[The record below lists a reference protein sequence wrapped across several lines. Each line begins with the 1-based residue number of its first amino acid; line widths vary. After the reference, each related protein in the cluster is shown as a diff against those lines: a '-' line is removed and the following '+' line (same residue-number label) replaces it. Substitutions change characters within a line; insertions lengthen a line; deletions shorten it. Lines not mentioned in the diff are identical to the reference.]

1 MRAVIYAR
9 YSSDNQ
15 REASIEDQVRVCR
28 ERVER
33 EGWKLAVIYS
43 DAALSGATTLRP
55 GYQTL
60 LEDARNG
67 KFDIVVAEALD
78 RLSRDQEDIAG
89 LFKQLNFAGI
99 KLVTLAEGEVSELHI
114 GLKGTMNAL
123 YLKDL
128 AQKTHR
134 GLEGRIR
141 KGRSAGSLAY
151 GYDIL
156 REFDANGEPVRG
168 MRKLNTRE
176 AEIVRSIFGEYASGR
191 SSRAIA
197 KELNEKGVP
206 GPRGKLWNDYAIHG
220 NRRRGTGILNN
231 ELYLGRLVWNRQ
243 RFIKDPNSGKRKAR
257 LNPKGE
263 WVVTNVPDLRIVDD
277 ELWSRVQSRQRTL
290 RIDSREDA
298 KGATLNQRHRSRYLL
313 SGLIKC
319 GLCGAN
325 YIMIARDQYGCST
338 RRTKGTCSNDHV
350 LERNTLE
357 RLVLDGLKGKLIAPG
372 LAEEFIKEF
381 NSQIA
386 ARTAAG
392 RGERHRTEHELK
404 QVEKKLAAILSAIEQ
419 GIVTETTRT
428 RLLELEGEKAALERQ
443 LSEPEAVPYPS
454 LHPNLVNLY
463 RRKVAALE
471 EVLNDPGIRLEASEI
486 LRSLIDKIVVTPE
499 RQHAAPNPNG
509 VQLQEEPPSQISIVL
524 WGELATIIG
533 LAEDTNPIGNTRGF
547 SLVAG
552 ARSHLY
558 RTKFRW
564 IPRSRSRVPTKL
576 SV

>member
-9 YSSDNQ
+9 YSSDKQ

-28 ERVER
+28 AHIER
-33 EGWKLAVIYS
+33 EGWKLAEIYS

-55 GYQTL
+55 EYQKL
-60 LEDARNG
+60 LTDARNG

-89 LFKQLNFAGI
+89 LFKQLTFAGI
-99 KLVTLAEGEVSELHI
+99 KLVTLAEGEISELHI

-134 GLEGRIR
+134 GLEGRVR
-141 KGRSAGSLAY
+141 KGRSAGGLVY
-151 GYDIL
+151 GYDIR

-168 MRKLNTRE
+168 MRKLNTHE
-176 AEIVRSIFGEYASGR
+176 ADIVRSIFGKYASGS

-243 RFIKDPNSGKRKAR
+243 RFIKDPISGKRKAR

-263 WVVTNVPDLRIVDD
+263 WVVTNVPELRIVDD
-277 ELWSRVQSRQRTL
+277 ELWNRVQSRQRTL

-325 YIMIARDQYGCST
+325 YIMIARDRYGCST
-338 RRTKGTCSNDHV
+338 RRTKGTCSNDYV
-350 LERNTLE
+350 LERDTLE
-357 RLVLDGLKGKLIAPG
+357 RLVLDGLKEKLIAPG

-471 EVLNDPGIRLEASEI
+471 EALNDPGIRLEASEI

-499 RQHAAPNPNG
+499 RQHDVPYPNG
-509 VQLQEEPPSQISIVL
+509 DQLQEEPPSKISIVL

-533 LAEDTNPIGNTRGF
+533 LAEDTNPIGNKRGF

-552 ARSHLY
+552 ARN
-558 RTKFRW
+558 
-564 IPRSRSRVPTKL
+564 PRELPMLRVEI
-576 SV
+576 

>member
-1 MRAVIYAR
+1 MIRAAIYAR
-9 YSSDNQ
+9 YSSDLQ
-15 REASIEDQVRVCR
+15 SEASIEDQVRLCR
-28 ERVER
+28 TRIEA
-33 EGWKLAVIYS
+33 EGWSLIEVYS
-43 DAALSGATTLRP
+43 DAAISGATTLRP
-55 GYQTL
+55 GYQKM
-60 LEDARNG
+60 LEDARAGRFNMV
-67 KFDIVVAEALD
+67 FAEALD
-78 RLSRDQEDIAG
+78 RLSRDQEDVAG
-89 LFKQLNFAGI
+89 LFKQLTFAGV
-99 KLVTLAEGEVSELHI
+99 KLLTLAEGEITELHV
-114 GLKGTMNAL
+114 GLRGTMNAL
-123 YLKDL
+123 FLKGL

-134 GLEGRIR
+134 GLEGRVR
-141 KGRSAGSLAY
+141 KGRSAGGLAY
-151 GYDIL
+151 GYDIR

-168 MRKLNTRE
+168 VRQLNSHE
-176 AEIVRSIFGEYASGR
+176 AEIVRSIFGEYASGK

-197 KELNEKGVP
+197 KELNDKGVP
-206 GPRGKLWNDYAIHG
+206 GPRSKLWNDYAIYG
-220 NRRRGTGILNN
+220 NRRRGTGIINN
-231 ELYLGRLVWNRQ
+231 ELYVGRLVWNRQ
-243 RFIKDPNSGKRKAR
+243 RFIKDPTSGKRKAR
-257 LNPKGE
+257 LNPKDE
-263 WVVTNVPDLRIVDD
+263 WVVTNVPELRIVDD
-277 ELWSRVQSRQRTL
+277 ELWNRAQSRQRTF
-290 RIDSREDA
+290 RIDPHEDA

-325 YIMIARDQYGCST
+325 YIMISRDRYGCST
-338 RRTKGTCSNDHV
+338 RRTKATCSNDHV
-350 LERNTLE
+350 LERDALE

-454 LHPNLVNLY
+454 IHPNLVNLY

-499 RQHAAPNPNG
+499 RHHDAPYPNG
-509 VQLQEEPPSQISIVL
+509 DQLHEEPPSKISIVL

-533 LAEDTNPIGNTRGF
+533 LAEDTNPIGNKDGF
-547 SLVAG
+547 SLIAG
-552 ARSHLY
+552 TRYHRF
-558 RTKFRW
+558 RTPVSAF
-564 IPRSRSRVPTKL
+564 VPI
-576 SV
+576 SG